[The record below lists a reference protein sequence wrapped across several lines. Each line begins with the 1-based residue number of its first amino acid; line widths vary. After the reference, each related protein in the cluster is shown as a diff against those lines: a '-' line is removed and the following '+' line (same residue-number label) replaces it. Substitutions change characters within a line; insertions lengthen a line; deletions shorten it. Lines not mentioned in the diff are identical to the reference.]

1 MAIFYKYN
9 GFGWGVSLAYLD
21 HLELVLGPEGFS
33 RLKNKAGETLL
44 LQDEVSE
51 KFKHLNL
58 GEHSIPP
65 ELWEVEPWMANWVRE
80 RYRWE
85 EGIYHRLAYEEFME
99 WARRVWEALL
109 QTRKVIKEK
118 PGPEETIS
126 AEWLSYGGIP
136 PGFLVRPDLLLRT
149 PFFSH
154 PVTVVWLHLDFW
166 KAEFDWAQGLHFRE
180 GMPLS
185 YWAIGMGERL
195 ASHLTEEERE
205 NFPRSYA
212 ITPRSFTYLPYR
224 KDTVTGLRLFELP
237 RSFSVD
243 PAEWFPAARNLIRDF
258 LDEMLPCW
266 SKYPLVLSLSPGV
279 SGIGSQQSPWGFS
292 GFLGEVWLS
301 SQNHRLGHPINYYGY
316 DGLEGLGNMLV
327 RALSREAFVRLMSGL
342 YLRGPRG
349 MLCDAVGKNCSPPK
363 KTPLLHSIR
372 KLTFEGKMFRDFA
385 APFDDGI
392 PPPRALL
399 TALPAPIYKETTL
412 EELNLW
418 ENPDNLP
425 REYRELLESEAGI
438 DFKTGRVPSYEE
450 VPRLKWLFDPTIEW
464 LKPKDFPEMDWSRGQ
479 VWPLDLTREKMEI
492 MVEEGYDGS
501 GKDILHYSCLADRK
515 LGQYGKTILLGTMP
529 YKLPE
534 E

>member
-1 MAIFYKYN
+1 MI
-9 GFGWGVSLAYLD
+9 
-21 HLELVLGPEGFS
+21 LEPQAFS
-33 RLKNKAGETLL
+33 RLRKKAGEILF
-44 LQDEVSE
+44 LQDELSE
-51 KFKHLNL
+51 RFKHLNL
-58 GEHSIPP
+58 GELSIPP
-65 ELWEVEPWMANWVRE
+65 ELWEYEPWMAVWVRE

-109 QTRKVIKEK
+109 LTRRAIKEK
-118 PGPEETIS
+118 PGPEEAITTR
-126 AEWLSYGGIP
+126 WLSHGGVP
-136 PGFLVRPDLLLRT
+136 PGFLVRPDLLLKN
-149 PFFSH
+149 PFFDR
-154 PVTVVWLHLDFW
+154 PTTVVWLHLDYW
-166 KAEFDWAQGLHFRE
+166 KAEFDWAQGVHLRE
-180 GMPLS
+180 GIPHS

-195 ASHLTEEERE
+195 VSHLTEEEKERFQQSYIVSPK
-205 NFPRSYA
+205 NFT
-212 ITPRSFTYLPYR
+212 ILPYR
-224 KDTVTGLRLFELP
+224 KDAVTGLRLFELP

-243 PAEWFPAARNLIRDF
+243 PLEWFSAARNLIRDF

-266 SKYPLVLSLSPGV
+266 SKHPLLLSLSPGV
-279 SGIGSQQSPWGFS
+279 SGIGSQHSLWGFS
-292 GFLGEVWLS
+292 GFLSEVWLA
-301 SQNHRLGHPINYYGY
+301 SQSHRLGHPISYYGY
-316 DGLEGLGNMLV
+316 DGPEGVGNVLV
-327 RALSREAFVRLMSGL
+327 RTLSKEAFVRLMSGL

-372 KLTFEGKMFRDFA
+372 KLFLEGKMFKGFA
-385 APFDDGI
+385 LPFDDGI

-412 EELNLW
+412 RELNLW
-418 ENPDNLP
+418 ENPENLP
-425 REYRELLESEAGI
+425 REYKELLESEAGI
-438 DFKTGRVPSYEE
+438 DFKTGRVPSYDE

-464 LKPKDFPEMDWSRGQ
+464 LKPKDFPEIDWSKGQ
-479 VWPLDLTREKMEI
+479 VWPLDITREKMEI